1 MTDAPTSDGQPRPND
16 KKAKKAKVG
25 GIAGDH
31 LKSFIERI
39 ERLEEEKKALGD
51 DIKDVYGEAKA
62 NGFETKIIR
71 KIIAL
76 RKMDK
81 DELDEQ
87 EALLETYMRAIGM
100 KSLMD

>member
-1 MTDAPTSDGQPRPND
+1 MA
-16 KKAKKAKVG
+16 KAG
-25 GIAGDH
+25 GVAGDH

-51 DIKDVYGEAKA
+51 DIRDVYSEAKA
-62 NGFETKIIR
+62 NGFEVKIMRQIV
-71 KIIAL
+71 KI

-87 EALLETYMRAIGM
+87 EALLDTYLLALGMRSTREAAE
-100 KSLMD
+100 

>member
-1 MTDAPTSDGQPRPND
+1 MA
-16 KKAKKAKVG
+16 KAG
-25 GIAGDH
+25 GVAGDH

-51 DIKDVYGEAKA
+51 DIRDVYSEAKA
-62 NGFETKIIR
+62 NGFEVKIMRQIV
-71 KIIAL
+71 KI

-87 EALLETYMRAIGM
+87 EALLDTYLHALGMRGTRQAAE
-100 KSLMD
+100 